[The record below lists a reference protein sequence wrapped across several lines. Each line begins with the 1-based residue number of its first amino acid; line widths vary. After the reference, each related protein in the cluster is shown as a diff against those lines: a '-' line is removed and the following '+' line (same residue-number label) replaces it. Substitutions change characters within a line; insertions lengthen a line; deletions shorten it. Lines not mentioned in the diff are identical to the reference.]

1 MEQEQELEQLL
12 GDLNKI
18 MELFKKIENSSIEDV
33 DSLKEESILIQEELK
48 KRYGKQDSP
57 ETDPQET

>member
-1 MEQEQELEQLL
+1 MDKDKEINQLL
-12 GDLNKI
+12 NDFEKI
-18 MELFKKIENSSIEDV
+18 TDFFKKIENSSIEDV
-33 DSLKEESILIQEELK
+33 DTLKEESILIQEELK